1 MLNHPISI
9 FLDTNIF
16 ISQKYDFSDTKNSD
30 FNNLIKMVNDG
41 KIKLYISQIVEHEVK
56 KHIKEDIFEIF
67 KEVKKSRNII
77 LKKFSKNYSQTS
89 VLSNLFSFYNLKK
102 DDISEEIISK
112 YYKFLKYL

>member
-30 FNNLIKMVNDG
+30 FNNLVKMVNDG

-56 KHIKEDIFEIF
+56 KHIK
-67 KEVKKSRNII
+67 
-77 LKKFSKNYSQTS
+77 
-89 VLSNLFSFYNLKK
+89 
-102 DDISEEIISK
+102 
-112 YYKFLKYL
+112 FLKYLKKLKKVGILF